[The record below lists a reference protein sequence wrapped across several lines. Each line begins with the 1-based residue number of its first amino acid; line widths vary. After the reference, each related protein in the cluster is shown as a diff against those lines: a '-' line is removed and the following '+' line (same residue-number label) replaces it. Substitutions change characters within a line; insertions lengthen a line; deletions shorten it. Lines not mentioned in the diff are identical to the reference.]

1 MRGSATLER
10 ATQSL
15 QRSQQ
20 VAHET
25 EEVGEAIV
33 DDLGV
38 QREALERARSRLHD
52 TDVELSRSRR
62 VLKRMARG
70 TIYNK
75 VTETIVGCNQKLIPN
90 PIISGGSDVHDHPPD
105 LHHWCVGILQ
115 VVFKKQ
121 NSLLNIYLICLNLD
135 HVTFKPDT

>member
-1 MRGSATLER
+1 M
-10 ATQSL
+10 
-15 QRSQQ
+15 
-20 VAHET
+20 
-25 EEVGEAIV
+25 

-75 VTETIVGCNQKLIPN
+75 VSETIVGCAQKLIPN
-90 PIISGGSDVHDHPPD
+90 SNISGGADVHDHHSD
-105 LHHWCVGILQ
+105 LHHWRVGIL
-115 VVFKKQ
+115 
-121 NSLLNIYLICLNLD
+121 
-135 HVTFKPDT
+135 